1 MAKHKLKF
9 SINVIVQV
17 SCNWMT
23 ISALNHIVRTTWKN
37 FWFNRDKRKYRQALI
52 NQMPDPVKLSPNG
65 ANARVIRIPLLPIQ
79 VFNTWKLDGTTFTI
93 ISRSHPR
100 IYAFLMRRFHWARIT
115 GNSTGSVVAEDN
127 TIKRQ
132 KTPFNGEPRIAISG
146 CVLTGFEHAERWLL
160 YYSALPEVKKI
171 YWYVNAPVAPQFLL
185 DLEKKIKPLQLISWD
200 YPFKVARNHYLK
212 TFQKGHALPGAYA
225 DSKFRAISDGCTHLM
240 HIDMDE
246 FIHPIGNLPKYA
258 SNKTT
263 YFLSAYGRGPIMGS
277 DGNLTLQNTMVA
289 NAKSSSYN
297 ASIGSGTSGDKSVQ
311 AAGKSIAP
319 LRLDAVSPENHSFP
333 TPDSSLIEIPR
344 DTVMLHFLEMEGVR
358 SYPSHYP
365 FSPLAELDI
374 PEFTQEHLQYSL
386 EKTMEYIMRKPEVHT
401 P

>member
-1 MAKHKLKF
+1 
-9 SINVIVQV
+9 
-17 SCNWMT
+17 
-23 ISALNHIVRTTWKN
+23 
-37 FWFNRDKRKYRQALI
+37 
-52 NQMPDPVKLSPNG
+52 MPDPVKLSPNG

-246 FIHPIGNLPKYA
+246 FIHPIGNLSKYA

-277 DGNLTLQNTMVA
+277 DGNLNLQNTMVA